1 MTDTPAPSGTPSQT
15 SSQAPL
21 VGVLMG
27 SSSDWETMQHA
38 VQMLQSFGVP
48 HEARVVSAHR
58 MPDELF
64 AYAESARGRG
74 LEMPLRAVSTSTL
87 CSE

>member
-1 MTDTPAPSGTPSQT
+1 MMTDTPAPSGTPSQT

-48 HEARVVSAHR
+48 HEARVVSKEAKE
-58 MPDELF
+58 DQGT
-64 AYAESARGRG
+64 RGACQLWPG
-74 LEMPLRAVSTSTL
+74 TDY
-87 CSE
+87 